1 MYKPRLN
8 IPLIGFKRATTI
20 EAEALTKDATV
31 TIFDTPPCC
40 TTYGYALND
49 ELIVVEFAQLG
60 AVSEWWIK
68 EKEPCSNERA

>member
-31 TIFDTPPCC
+31 TVFDAPPCSI
-40 TTYGYALND
+40 TYSYILND
-49 ELIVVEFAQLG
+49 ELIAVEYAQLG

-68 EKEPCSNERA
+68 EKEPCSNEYA